1 MKFTL
6 QPLLWKYTHICISF
20 FPLYHYFFLSS
31 QRATDCHLSV
41 KGIRHVLQM
50 SSDCLYR
57 YVCVLSF
64 SFSTY
69 DNQDTNVITQAVTTS
84 VSAVVAQLPWYCSTS
99 FPLRV
104 GSSEITKLLLNQSRK
119 EKFINLR
126 WLLIKDQT

>member
-1 MKFTL
+1 MKLTL

-20 FPLYHYFFLSS
+20 FSLYHYFFFSS
-31 QRATDCHLSV
+31 QRATDCHLSD
-41 KGIRHVLQM
+41 KGIKHVLQM
-50 SSDCLYR
+50 SRDCLYR

-64 SFSTY
+64 GFSTY
-69 DNQDTNVITQAVTTS
+69 DNQDAKVFTQAVTSS

-99 FPLRV
+99 FLRV

-119 EKFINLR
+119 EKIINLR